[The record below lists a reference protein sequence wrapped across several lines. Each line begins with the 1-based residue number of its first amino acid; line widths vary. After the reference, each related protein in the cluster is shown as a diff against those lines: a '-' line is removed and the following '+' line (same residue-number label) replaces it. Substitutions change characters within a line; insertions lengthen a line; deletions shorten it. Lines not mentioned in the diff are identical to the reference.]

1 MAADVVCRS
10 IGDAVGLLLD
20 DQALAATCTHRGCT
34 APDLS
39 GWRWQVAAGRRLRE
53 DRPVES
59 ILEAI
64 GNTPLV
70 RLSRCAPP
78 NGAELWLKLE
88 YRNPTGSMKDRMALA
103 MIEGAERDGL
113 ISPGDTVVE
122 YTGGST
128 GPALALVCR
137 AKGYRALIVI
147 ADCFT
152 EERFQLMR
160 ALGAKLDVV
169 PSVEGRPKVT
179 AQDIHNMVARAE
191 ELANEPGRYA
201 TDQFNNPYIIPGHR
215 DGLGREIWEQ
225 TEGRVTA
232 FCHGMG
238 TASSLMGVSDALRPH
253 GVFIQAHE
261 PAGSAAIRGG
271 TPGSFL
277 IQGWTG
283 FVMPHWY
290 PEKVDHVEPIRD
302 DEALEMTRRLASE
315 GGIFA
320 GISTGA
326 NVVGA
331 HRLAERLGPDAVI
344 VTLAVDTG
352 FKYMS
357 VSPYADA

>member
-1 MAADVVCRS
+1 ME
-10 IGDAVGLLLD
+10 G
-20 DQALAATCTHRGCT
+20 
-34 APDLS
+34 
-39 GWRWQVAAGRRLRE
+39 
-53 DRPVES
+53 

-64 GNTPLV
+64 GNTPIV
-70 RLSRCAPP
+70 RLRHCVPP
-78 NGAELWLKLE
+78 NGADLRLKLE

-113 ISPGDTVVE
+113 LSPGETVVE

-160 ALGAKLDVV
+160 ALGAELDIV
-169 PSVEGRPKVT
+169 PSIEGRPKVT
-179 AQDIHNMVARAE
+179 PQDIRNMVVRAA
-191 ELANEPGRYA
+191 ELAEKPGHYA
-201 TDQFNNPYIIPGHR
+201 TDQFNNPYIIGDHR
-215 DGLGREIWEQ
+215 DNLGREIWEQ

-232 FCHGMG
+232 FCQGMG
-238 TASSLMGVSDALRPH
+238 TASSLIGVSDALRPR

-261 PAGSAAIRGG
+261 PAGSAAISGEAQG
-271 TPGSFL
+271 PFF

-283 FVMPHWY
+283 MVMPHWY
-290 PEKVDHVEPIRD
+290 PEKVDHVEPIED
-302 DEALEMTRRLASE
+302 DEAIAMTVRLARE
-315 GGIFA
+315 EGIFA
-320 GISTGA
+320 GLSTGA

-331 HRLAERLGPDAVI
+331 HRLAERLGPDALI

-352 FKYMS
+352 FKYLS
-357 VSPYADA
+357 VSPFGDDAV

>member
-1 MAADVVCRS
+1 MASILDT
-10 IGDAVGLLLD
+10 IGD
-20 DQALAATCTHRGCT
+20 
-34 APDLS
+34 
-39 GWRWQVAAGRRLRE
+39 
-53 DRPVES
+53 
-59 ILEAI
+59 
-64 GNTPLV
+64 TPLV
-70 RLSRCAPP
+70 RLRHCAPP

-103 MIEGAERDGL
+103 MIVGAERDGL

-137 AKGYRALIVI
+137 AKGYRPLIVM

-160 ALGAKLDVV
+160 ALGAEIDVV

-179 AQDIHNMVARAE
+179 PQDIHNMVERAA
-191 ELANEPGRYA
+191 ELAAQPGHYA
-201 TDQFNNPYIIPGHR
+201 TDQFNNPYIIPDHR
-215 DGLGREIWEQ
+215 DRLGQEIWNQ
-225 TEGRVTA
+225 TDSRVTA
-232 FCHGMG
+232 FCQGMG
-238 TASSLMGVSDALRPH
+238 TASSLMGVSEALRPR

-261 PAGSAAIRGG
+261 PAGSPAISGG
-271 TPGSFL
+271 AEGPFL

-283 FVMPHWY
+283 FVMPHWH
-290 PEKVDHVEPIRD
+290 PDRVDHVEAIPD
-302 DEALEMTRRLASE
+302 DEALGMTRRLAAE
-315 GGIFA
+315 EGIFA

-331 HRLAERLGPDAVI
+331 LRLAERLGSDAVI
-344 VTLAVDTG
+344 VSLAVDTG

-357 VSPYADA
+357 VDPFADT

>member
-1 MAADVVCRS
+1 MD
-10 IGDAVGLLLD
+10 
-20 DQALAATCTHRGCT
+20 T
-34 APDLS
+34 
-39 GWRWQVAAGRRLRE
+39 
-53 DRPVES
+53 

-70 RLSRCAPP
+70 RLRRCAPP

-88 YRNPTGSMKDRMALA
+88 YTNPTGSMKDRMALA
-103 MIEGAERDGL
+103 MINGAERDGL

-128 GPALALVCR
+128 GPAIALVCR

-152 EERFQLMR
+152 AERFQLMR
-160 ALGAKLDVV
+160 ALGAELEIVS
-169 PSVEGRPKVT
+169 SVEGPPKVT
-179 AQDIHNMVARAE
+179 AKDIANMVARAS
-191 ELANEPGRYA
+191 ELAAEPGHYA
-201 TDQFNNPYIIPGHR
+201 TDQFNNPYIIPDHR
-215 DGLGREIWEQ
+215 DRLGQEIWNQ
-225 TEGRVTA
+225 TMGRVTA

-238 TASSLMGVSDALRPH
+238 TASSVMGVSEALKPY

-261 PAGSAAIRGG
+261 PAGSAAISGG
-271 TPGSFL
+271 APGPFL
-277 IQGWTG
+277 VQGWTG
-283 FVMPHWY
+283 VVMPHWD
-290 PEKVDHVEPIRD
+290 PDRVDHVEAIVD

-315 GGIFA
+315 EGIFA

-331 HRLAERLGPDAVI
+331 HRLAERLGAEAVI
-344 VTLAVDTG
+344 VTIAVDTG

-357 VSPYADA
+357 VSPYADT

>member
-1 MAADVVCRS
+1 
-10 IGDAVGLLLD
+10 
-20 DQALAATCTHRGCT
+20 
-34 APDLS
+34 LS
-39 GWRWQVAAGRRLRE
+39 
-53 DRPVES
+53 S
-59 ILEAI
+59 ILDAI

-70 RLSRCAPP
+70 RLRRCVPS

-103 MIEGAERDGL
+103 MVEGAERDGL
-113 ISPGDTVVE
+113 VSPGDTLVE

-128 GPALALVCR
+128 GPALALVAR

-160 ALGAKLDVV
+160 ALGAEIDEI

-179 AQDIHNMVARAE
+179 SQDIANMVARAA
-191 ELANEPGRYA
+191 ELAAQPGHYA
-201 TDQFNNPYIIPGHR
+201 TDQFNNPYIIPHHR
-215 DGLGREIWEQ
+215 DHLGREIWEQ
-225 TEGRVTA
+225 TDGRVTA

-238 TASSLMGVSDALRPH
+238 TASSVMGVSDALRPR

-261 PAGSAAIRGG
+261 PAGSAAIGGGERG
-271 TPGSFL
+271 TFL
-277 IQGWTG
+277 VQGWTG
-283 FVMPHWY
+283 MVMPHWD
-290 PEKVDHVEPIRD
+290 PEKVDHLEPIGD
-302 DEALEMTRRLASE
+302 DDAVEMTRRLALEE
-315 GGIFA
+315 GVFA

-357 VSPYADA
+357 VSPYGDL

>member
-1 MAADVVCRS
+1 VD
-10 IGDAVGLLLD
+10 
-20 DQALAATCTHRGCT
+20 
-34 APDLS
+34 
-39 GWRWQVAAGRRLRE
+39 
-53 DRPVES
+53 S
-59 ILEAI
+59 ILDAI

-70 RLSRCAPP
+70 RMRRCAPP

-113 ISPGDTVVE
+113 ISPGDTIVE

-128 GPALALVCR
+128 GPALALVCG
-137 AKGYRALIVI
+137 AKGYRALIVM

-160 ALGAKLDVV
+160 ALGAEIDIV

-179 AQDIHNMVARAE
+179 SQDIHNMVARAA
-191 ELANEPGRYA
+191 ELAAEPDHYA
-201 TDQFNNPYIIPGHR
+201 TDQFNNPYIIPDHR
-215 DGLGREIWEQ
+215 DRLGQEIWNQ

-232 FCHGMG
+232 FCQGMG
-238 TASSLMGVSDALRPH
+238 TASSLMGVSEALRPH

-261 PAGSAAIRGG
+261 PAASAAISGG
-271 TPGSFL
+271 AQGPFL
-277 IQGWTG
+277 VQGWTG
-283 FVMPHWY
+283 FVMPHWS
-290 PEKVDHVEPIRD
+290 PDKVDHLEAISD
-302 DEALEMTRRLASE
+302 DEALEMTRRLACE
-315 GGIFA
+315 EGIFA

-331 HRLAERLGPDAVI
+331 HRLADRLGPDAVI
-344 VTLAVDTG
+344 VSLAVDTG

-357 VSPYADA
+357 VRPYADT

>member
-1 MAADVVCRS
+1 
-10 IGDAVGLLLD
+10 
-20 DQALAATCTHRGCT
+20 
-34 APDLS
+34 
-39 GWRWQVAAGRRLRE
+39 
-53 DRPVES
+53 VES

-70 RLSRCAPP
+70 PVRRCAPP

-103 MIEGAERDGL
+103 MIEGAEGDGL
-113 ISPGDTVVE
+113 IAPGDTVVE

-128 GPALALVCR
+128 GPALALVCA

-160 ALGAKLDVV
+160 ALGAELDVV

-179 AQDIHNMVARAE
+179 PKDIENMVERAA
-191 ELANEPGRYA
+191 ELASAPGCYA
-201 TDQFNNPYIIPGHR
+201 TDQFNNPYIIPHHR
-215 DGLGREIWEQ
+215 DHLGREIWEQ
-225 TEGRVTA
+225 SGGRVTA
-232 FCHGMG
+232 FCQGMG

-261 PAGSAAIRGG
+261 PASSAAISSGERG
-271 TPGSFL
+271 PFL
-277 IQGWTG
+277 VQGWTG
-283 FVMPHWY
+283 SVMPHWD
-290 PEKVDHVEPIRD
+290 PEKIDHLETIGD
-302 DEALEMTRRLASE
+302 EEALEMTLRLSRE
-315 GGIFA
+315 DGIFA

-331 HRLAERLGPDAVI
+331 HRLAERLGPGAVI
-344 VTLAVDTG
+344 VSLAVDTG

-357 VSPYADA
+357 VDPYADL